1 MGFHAKN
8 MTQNYPVIYPTGT
21 EFLLEELG
29 QIHLP
34 GENGIRPEAWEMLEK
49 TQQVMESG
57 ELPLNV
63 QQLAEERQQARG
75 RRDWIIAD
83 VIRRKILALGW
94 VVQDTTDGQKI
105 VRQS

>member
-1 MGFHAKN
+1 MVLPSKN

-49 TQQVMESG
+49 TQ
-57 ELPLNV
+57 
-63 QQLAEERQQARG
+63 
-75 RRDWIIAD
+75 
-83 VIRRKILALGW
+83 
-94 VVQDTTDGQKI
+94 
-105 VRQS
+105 